1 LQLGWAAMLKDTL
14 SKIFKVDS
22 LLSHLTGYVET
33 RVELLKV
40 EVKEDLS
47 KGLAQG
53 VVYLFIAFIFALFL
67 TFISIAAA
75 ILIGR
80 SVGIITGFS
89 LVAVLYLICGLIL
102 WSSRAKLIARMEDR
116 FAVMFRKKK

>member
-1 LQLGWAAMLKDTL
+1 MLKDTL
-14 SKIFKVDS
+14 SKIFKVDT

-53 VVYLFIAFIFALFL
+53 VVYLFIAFIFGLFL

-75 ILIGR
+75 IFLGK

-89 LVAVLYLICGLIL
+89 IVALLYFVCGLIL
-102 WSSRAKLIARMEDR
+102 WSARAKLIAKMEDT

>member
-1 LQLGWAAMLKDTL
+1 MLKDTL